1 MYMRLVH
8 VRYQPDSLAKVQ
20 QTYDESIIPRLQK
33 TEGCLFASA
42 LKSEAHPGEGI
53 SMTLWKS
60 RDHAEAYEKSGVFQ
74 ELFDKVKPYL
84 VDSSEW
90 KVQLSEDL
98 TLEYQPVSQEPVVKT
113 YATAA
118 QTDREGPPHEK
129 TRLMFLRI
137 VSVSIQPGE
146 IDAFRRIYTDEV
158 IPVLR
163 NLKGCRFAFLTE
175 SMEEANKVL
184 CITIWDRKEDADAYE
199 KSGRYDELKGKLQH
213 IFSGLY
219 QWKMALDKESAEKL
233 VTSEDLHV
241 DTYSI
246 VVGKRFE

>member
-1 MYMRLVH
+1 MRLVH
-8 VRYQPDSLAKVQ
+8 ARYQPDSLAKVQ
-20 QTYDESIIPRLQK
+20 QIYDESIIPRLQK
-33 TEGCLFASA
+33 TEGCLFVSA

-53 SMTLWKS
+53 SMTLWTS

-84 VDSSEW
+84 IDSSEW

-113 YATAA
+113 FATAA
-118 QTDREGPPHEK
+118 QTNGEGPPYEK

-137 VSVSIQPGE
+137 VSVSIQPGK
-146 IDAFRRIYTDEV
+146 IDAFRRIYTEDV
-158 IPVLR
+158 VPVLR
-163 NLKGCRFAFLTE
+163 SLKGCRFAFLTE
-175 SMEEANKVL
+175 SVEEVNKVL

-199 KSGRYDELKGKLQH
+199 KSGRYDELKGNLQH
-213 IFSGLY
+213 TFSGLY
-219 QWKMALDKESAEKL
+219 QWKMALDKESAGKV

-241 DTYSI
+241 DSYSI
-246 VVGKRFE
+246 VVGKRFG